1 MYLLKLSSQTWP
13 LTQIMYIYLGGP
25 VQSFKILTY
34 EIKLFLKMFLLW
46 FCPYFVF
53 FFFLFFL
60 SSTQI
65 LLTAIFLVFI
75 SKLYS
80 SQFPAAES

>member
-1 MYLLKLSSQTWP
+1 M
-13 LTQIMYIYLGGP
+13 
-25 VQSFKILTY
+25 QSFKILTY
-34 EIKLFLKMFLLW
+34 EMELFFENVFIVVLSLFCIFLS
-46 FCPYFVF
+46 
-53 FFFLFFL
+53 FFL

-65 LLTAIFLVFI
+65 LLTVIFLVFI